1 MKLSTSINI
10 WSGSTE
16 MNGLGAALTN
26 PTELSFKKGEIKRH
40 YPVIFNNKQFVDA
53 EAAYQTYRTGYL
65 EPDKQIMT
73 AIIKAKLEQH
83 PQLISAIT
91 FRGGVRWLETCS
103 HQVAVKDSRW
113 EGVGR
118 KSNFIVCLIEAYT
131 EVIAEVPF

>member
-10 WSGSTE
+10 WSGSNE

-26 PTELSFKKGEIKRH
+26 PTELSFKKGKIKRH

-73 AIIKAKLEQH
+73 AIIQAKLEQH
-83 PQLISAIT
+83 PQLLSAIT

-103 HQVAVKDSRW
+103 HKVGVKDSRW
-113 EGVGR
+113 EGKSR
-118 KSNFIVCLIEAYT
+118 NSNFIVCLIEAYT
-131 EVIAEVPF
+131 KVVDKVPF